1 MEIFNSAH
9 DLRVVIRKLDEE
21 IVDTRAT
28 SIEVEDALGRFTVT
42 ADGAPALAS
51 LVPSTIVVRKRDGS
65 EVHVEG
71 SYGTLTAA
79 GGQARIILREAAL
92 RRVDPPMKVAV

>member
-21 IVDTRAT
+21 ILDVRAT
-28 SIEVEDALGRFTVT
+28 ALEVEDALGRFEVT

-51 LVPSTIVVRKRDGS
+51 LVPSTIVIRKRDGS
-65 EVHVEG
+65 EVRVT
-71 SYGTLTAA
+71 SSWGTLTAA
-79 GGQARIILREAAL
+79 GGQARIVVREASISFTE
-92 RRVDPPMKVAV
+92 PMKVAV